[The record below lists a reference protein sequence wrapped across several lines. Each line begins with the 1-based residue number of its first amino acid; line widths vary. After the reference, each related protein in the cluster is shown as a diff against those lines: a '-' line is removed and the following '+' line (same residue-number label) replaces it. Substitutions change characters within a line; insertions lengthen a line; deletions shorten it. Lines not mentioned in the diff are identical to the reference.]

1 MIKKG
6 VYAASLS
13 ILNKEKTLNID
24 LTIEHAVDAIKNGL
38 HGVFFFGSTGQS
50 QLISITEKKEFIAK
64 ISSHKM
70 RKQFFLGTGCNSL
83 NENIDLIK
91 YAMEYDFR
99 DFLIMPPAYYKGN
112 TDEGVLDFYSSI
124 IKSAPKIKIILYN
137 FEKLSGYKF
146 SSEAVTRLVK
156 LFPENIIGCKDSSY
170 NLFETLKLKNFLMFP
185 GSEAKLLKGLKLGC
199 SGCISAV
206 TNVTHS
212 LARQVFDDFENR
224 KNQTK
229 NEQLIAVR
237 ETFDQYNLI
246 SALHSFHSLKDQN
259 YKNVLPP
266 LTLLNENKQK
276 ELMEKL
282 SRLKFTLEKNKAA

>member
-6 VYAASLS
+6 IYAASLS
-13 ILNKEKTLNID
+13 VLNENGTLNINE
-24 LTIEHAVDAIKNGL
+24 TILHAESAIHSGL

-50 QLISITEKKEFIAK
+50 QLISINEKKEFIAK
-64 ISSHKM
+64 IANHKL

-83 NENIDLIK
+83 NDNINLIK

-112 TDEGVLDFYSSI
+112 TDEGVFEFYKKI
-124 IKSAPKIKIILYN
+124 IAATPKAKIILYN

-146 SSEAVTRLVK
+146 SAEAVTKLVRV
-156 LFPENIIGCKDSSY
+156 FPENIIGCKDSSY
-170 NLFETLKLKNFLMFP
+170 NLFETLKLPNFLMFP
-185 GSEAKLLKGLKLGC
+185 GSEAKLLKGLELGC

-212 LARQVFDDFENR
+212 LARKVFDDFENK
-224 KNQTK
+224 KNQSK
-229 NEQLIAVR
+229 NEQLIKVR

-246 SALHSFHSLKDQN
+246 SALHSFLSDRNKKFSN
-259 YKNVLPP
+259 ILPP
-266 LTLLNENKQK
+266 LVLLSDEKKKELNAKLNE
-276 ELMEKL
+276 
-282 SRLKFTLEKNKAA
+282 LKFNLEDNLAA

>member
-6 VYAASLS
+6 IYAASLS
-13 ILNKEKTLNID
+13 VLNENGTLNINE
-24 LTIEHAVDAIKNGL
+24 TILHAESAIRSGL

-50 QLISITEKKEFIAK
+50 QLISINEKKEFIAK
-64 ISSHKM
+64 IASHKL

-83 NENIDLIK
+83 NDNIDLIK

-112 TDEGVLDFYSSI
+112 TDEGVFEFYKKI
-124 IKSAPKIKIILYN
+124 IAATPKAKIILYN

-146 SSEAVTRLVK
+146 SAEAVTKLVK
-156 LFPENIIGCKDSSY
+156 VFPENIIGCKDSSY
-170 NLFETLKLKNFLMFP
+170 NLFETLKLPNFLMFP
-185 GSEAKLLKGLKLGC
+185 GSEAKLLKGLELGC

-212 LARQVFDDFENR
+212 LARKVFDDFENK
-224 KNQTK
+224 KNQSK
-229 NEQLIAVR
+229 NEQLIKVR

-246 SALHSFHSLKDQN
+246 SALHSFLSDRNKKFSN
-259 YKNVLPP
+259 ILPP
-266 LTLLNENKQK
+266 LVLLSDEKKRELNAKLNE
-276 ELMEKL
+276 
-282 SRLKFTLEKNKAA
+282 LKFNLEDNLAA

>member
-6 VYAASLS
+6 IYAASLS
-13 ILNKEKTLNID
+13 ILDKEKTLNID
-24 LTIEHAVDAIKNGL
+24 LTIDHAVDAIKSGL

-83 NENIDLIK
+83 NENVDLIK

-212 LARQVFDDFENR
+212 LARQVFDDFEDG

-229 NEQLIAVR
+229 NKQLIAVR
-237 ETFDQYNLI
+237 EIFDQYNLI
-246 SALHSFHSLKDQN
+246 SALHSFHSLRDQN
-259 YKNVLPP
+259 YKNILPP
-266 LTLLNENKQK
+266 LTLLSENKQK
-276 ELMEKL
+276 ELMKKL
-282 SRLKFTLEKNKAA
+282 NGLKFILEKNKAA